1 MKKVYAYLL
10 VSAILLVIVFGW
22 KGFLA
27 TGCLF
32 PIVWFACYLESDS
45 SPKADQDTDTAS
57 LAATSL
63 GKDSDCL
70 GDNTDGAEGNCDTDC
85 ECDSE

>member
-10 VSAILLVIVFGW
+10 ISAILLVIVFGW
-22 KGFLA
+22 KGLLAIAFL
-27 TGCLF
+27 C
-32 PIVWFACYLESDS
+32 PIVWFACYLESDP

-63 GKDSDCL
+63 GEENECS
-70 GDNTDGAEGNCDTDC
+70 GDNPDGAEGNCDSDC